1 MQVLSDEKGCESGD
15 GSTRDYIKGEGG
27 EGGEKE
33 RERVREQRKDQPF
46 PDTNPSALNRAEP
59 SRDFLRFAHDQTR
72 ASFRGTL
79 VDI

>member
-1 MQVLSDEKGCESGD
+1 MRESGD

-27 EGGEKE
+27 KGE
-33 RERVREQRKDQPF
+33 REGARAEERF
-46 PDTNPSALNRAEP
+46 PDTNPSALNRADP